1 MLMSVCCLKLKGELA
16 GRNIAGWLRVSSGK
30 MRSHQSGRRELRPL
44 CIGAARS
51 GRGSVEL
58 FDGEL
63 AGDTITGDG
72 EAAAEAGA
80 ELDQKRIVVV
90 LLHGQVDGFAATQ
103 GFTSLYGFHHGIS
116 LYKLSNC
123 SLCWQMSGQ

>member
-1 MLMSVCCLKLKGELA
+1 MNSQWALYIMGLWQARRVFI
-16 GRNIAGWLRVSSGK
+16 GRNETLVK
-30 MRSHQSGRRELRPL
+30 F
-44 CIGAARS
+44 
-51 GRGSVEL
+51 